1 MGEAAGI
8 VVTAA
13 AAVVVEMGE
22 AAEMVVAVAAAVVEG

>member
-1 MGEAAGI
+1 

-22 AAEMVVAVAAAVVEG
+22 AAGMVVAVAAAVVEG